1 MGMMDYQIIRR
12 SLILHV
18 GDELDHHEAKKIKS
32 LTDMIFRKGTASN
45 IILDFS
51 DTQFMDSAG
60 IGMMISRYK
69 EIDLCGGK
77 LCVLHASDYIR
88 KLMDISGLHSLVYEY
103 DSLEEALQHV

>member
-1 MGMMDYQIIRR
+1 
-12 SLILHV
+12 
-18 GDELDHHEAKKIKS
+18 
-32 LTDMIFRKGTASN
+32 
-45 IILDFS
+45 
-51 DTQFMDSAG
+51 MDSAG

-69 EIDLCGGK
+69 ETDLCGGK

>member
-51 DTQFMDSAG
+51 DT
-60 IGMMISRYK
+60 
-69 EIDLCGGK
+69 
-77 LCVLHASDYIR
+77 H
-88 KLMDISGLHSLVYEY
+88 
-103 DSLEEALQHV
+103 

>member
-1 MGMMDYQIIRR
+1 MGMMDYQIVRR

-69 EIDLCGGK
+69 ETDLCGGK